1 MNNNQTRSSLNMV
14 LREYY
19 LDYVNNW
26 ISVQAFAGY
35 HELSVIQAMDI
46 IKIGSYLHESYC
58 EMIEQYH
65 NGIDLTNK
73 G

>member
-1 MNNNQTRSSLNMV
+1 MV

-19 LDYVNNW
+19 LDWVNNW

-35 HELSVIQAMDI
+35 HELSHKQAVGIIDI
-46 IKIGSYLHESYC
+46 GRKLHESYC
-58 EMIEQYH
+58 R
-65 NGIDLTNK
+65 DVNK

>member
-1 MNNNQTRSSLNMV
+1 MNNNQTKSSLNMV

-19 LDYVNNW
+19 LDWVNNW
-26 ISVQAFAGY
+26 LSVEAFAGY
-35 HELSVIQAMDI
+35 HELSIQQAMDI

-58 EMIEQYH
+58 ETMRQDST
-65 NGIDLTNK
+65 GIDLTNK